1 MDIEELAYRLQNP
14 KARKLAVAA
23 VIGLSLL
30 SAAVWLYRD
39 VSYLADEFGP
49 SEGSL
54 IVNINTASEDELRS
68 VPGIGATRAAQIVA
82 GRPYDSVDDLERIA
96 GIGGKTL
103 DSLRPF
109 VTVEGET
116 RKR

>member
-1 MDIEELAYRLQNP
+1 MALEDIIPQLRNRTT
-14 KARKLAVAA
+14 RKWVVAA
-23 VIGLSLL
+23 TAVIAVV
-30 SAAVWLYRD
+30 SAATWFLQD
-39 VSYLADEFGP
+39 VKYLAGEFGP
-49 SEGSL
+49 AEGSL
-54 IVNINTASEDELRS
+54 IVNINTATEAELRA

-82 GRPYDSVDDLERIA
+82 SRPYESVDDLERIA

-109 VTVEGET
+109 VTVEGDT

>member
-1 MDIEELAYRLQNP
+1 MDLEDILPFVRDR
-14 KARKLAVAA
+14 KARRWVAGAA
-23 VIGLSLL
+23 VVITVV
-30 SAAVWLYRD
+30 SAATWFLQD
-39 VSYLADEFGP
+39 VKYLAGQFGP
-49 SEGSL
+49 EEGSL
-54 IVNINTASEDELRS
+54 IVHINTASEAELRT

-82 GRPYDSVDDLERIA
+82 SRPYDSVDDLERIA

-103 DSLRPF
+103 ESLRPF